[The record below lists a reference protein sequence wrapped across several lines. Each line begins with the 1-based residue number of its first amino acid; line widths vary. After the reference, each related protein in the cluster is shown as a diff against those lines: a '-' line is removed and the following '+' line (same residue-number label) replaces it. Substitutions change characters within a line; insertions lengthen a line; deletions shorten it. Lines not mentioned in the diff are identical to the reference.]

1 MSMCIGFLEY
11 ISVGKG
17 IEAADL
23 ISKNTAIEILLS
35 APNCPGRYQILFT
48 GDVDAVKQAVELA
61 ESIADFSFLD
71 SLVIPRVEDS
81 VIAAFYSPGALEIK
95 GGIAIFE
102 TMTMTATIEGA
113 DAMVKS
119 AEVDIIELRL
129 GKGLA
134 GKSYVTVTGT
144 LQDLKSAMNA
154 ALETVKDRGVLISS
168 VIIPSLNPELIKH
181 LL

>member
-1 MSMCIGFLEY
+1 MGACIGFLEY

-48 GDVDAVKQAVELA
+48 GDVDAVKQAVKLA
-61 ESIADFSFLD
+61 EDSADFNFLD
-71 SLVIPRVEDS
+71 SLVIPRIEDK
-81 VIAAFYSPGALEIK
+81 VISAIYSPGVTDIK
-95 GGIAIFE
+95 EGLGIFE

-113 DAMVKS
+113 DAMVKN
-119 AEVDIIELRL
+119 ADVDIIELRL

-144 LQDLKSAMNA
+144 LHDLKTGMDA

-181 LL
+181 LI

>member
-1 MSMCIGFLEY
+1 MSKCIGFLEY

-35 APNCPGRYQILFT
+35 SPNCPGRYQILFT
-48 GDVDAVKQAVELA
+48 GDVDAVKSAVKLA
-61 ESIADFSFLD
+61 ESSADFNFLD
-71 SLVIPRVEDS
+71 SLVIPRLDDR
-81 VIAAFYSPGALEIK
+81 VISAFYSPGTIDIK
-95 GGIAIFE
+95 EGIGIFE
-102 TMTMTATIEGA
+102 TMTMTAAIEGA
-113 DAMVKS
+113 DAMVKT
-119 AEVDIIELRL
+119 ADVDIIELRL

-134 GKSYVTVTGT
+134 GKSYVMVTGT
-144 LQDLKSAMNA
+144 LHDLRPAMDA
-154 ALETVKDRGVLISS
+154 ALEIVKDRGVLISS